1 LRCLARAILKVK
13 LFNIKGAAVTD
24 SLDRVLEQWHAT
36 RPDIDPAP
44 MGVVGR
50 IQRACRRLEHG
61 LRVHFAEHGLQ
72 LWEFDVL
79 ATLRRAGQL
88 TAGELV
94 RASMVTSGA
103 MTNRIDRLV
112 ARNLVTRQT
121 DPDNR
126 RSVLI
131 DLTDRGRTLID
142 ELLADH
148 VDNETRLLASL
159 TPREQQQLAGLLR
172 KLLTGLGD
180 VPAQHREA
188 QFSHSG

>member
-1 LRCLARAILKVK
+1 MS
-13 LFNIKGAAVTD
+13 D
-24 SLDRVLEQWHAT
+24 SVDRVLEQWHAV

-44 MGVVGR
+44 MGIVGR
-50 IQRACRRLEHG
+50 IQRASRRLENG
-61 LRVHFAEHGLQ
+61 LRAHFAEHDLQ

-79 ATLRRAGQL
+79 ATLRRSGRL

-94 RASMVTSGA
+94 TATMVTSGA

-112 ARNLVTRQT
+112 ARDLVTRET
-121 DPDNR
+121 DPANR

-131 DLTDRGRTLID
+131 DLTDSGRALID

-159 TPREQQQLAGLLR
+159 TPREQQLLGQLLR

-180 VPAQHREA
+180 TPA
-188 QFSHSG
+188 G